1 MKETRILAFDFG
13 ASSGRAMLCRWN
25 GETISMEEIHRFSND
40 PVEINGTLY
49 WDVLRLFFEIKQ
61 GLLKA
66 KQAGGFDSIG
76 IDTWGVDFGLLD
88 ENGYL
93 LENPVHY
100 RDSRTQGIME
110 EAFRLLPKERF
121 YEITGT
127 QFMEFNTVFQL
138 LALKRQRPALLERA
152 KTLLLMPDL
161 FAYLLTGEKITEYSS
176 ASTTQLM
183 DARTRQWSQEILDA
197 LGLPGEILTPIV
209 PSGSTVGTLSP
220 SICEELGLEPVPV
233 IAVAGHDTQSAM
245 AAVPALTSPFAFV
258 SCGTWSLMGTEL
270 AEPVIDETSLRC
282 DITNEGGYNNCISF
296 LKNITGLWMIQE
308 SRRQWMREGIQR
320 SYYDMEMLAR
330 AEEPFRCFIDPDDP
344 VFTPAGNIPRR
355 VREYCRKT
363 GQPVPETDGQVIRC
377 IYESLAM
384 KYAVTLDLLRTCT
397 GEKYD
402 TLYIVGG
409 GTKDGMLC
417 QMAADSCGM
426 KVSGGPAEATV
437 LGNALVQLLAMGEIK
452 TLEQGRSIMAKM
464 PDLKRYEPE
473 NAAVWAQHRKRF
485 EEIIGK

>member
-1 MKETRILAFDFG
+1 MKESRILAFDFG

-40 PVEINGTLY
+40 PVEVNGTLF

-88 ENGYL
+88 EDGYL

-100 RDSRTQGIME
+100 RDARTQGILQ
-110 EAFRLLPKERF
+110 EAFQLLPKDRF

-138 LALKRQRPALLERA
+138 LALKKQRPHLLERA

-161 FAYLLTGEKITEYSS
+161 FAYLLTGSKVTEYSC

-183 DARTRQWSQEILDA
+183 DAHTRQWSQEILDA
-197 LGLPGEILTPIV
+197 LGLPGDILTPIV
-209 PSGSTVGTLSP
+209 PSGSEVGKLSP
-220 SICEELGLEPVPV
+220 AICEELGLEPVPV

-245 AAVPALTSPFAFV
+245 AAVPALSSPFAFV

-270 AEPVIDETSLRC
+270 PEPVINETSLAC
-282 DITNEGGYNNCISF
+282 DITNEGGYNNCASF
-296 LKNITGLWMIQE
+296 LKNITGLWLIQE

-320 SYYDMEMLAR
+320 SYHDMEMLAR

-363 GQPVPETDGQVIRC
+363 GQPVPETDGQVVRC

-384 KYAVTLDLLRTCT
+384 KYAVTLDQLCACT
-397 GEKYD
+397 GESYRA
-402 TLYIVGG
+402 LYIVGG

-426 KVSGGPAEATV
+426 EVSAGPAEATV
-437 LGNALVQLLAMGEIK
+437 LGNALIQLLATGKVES
-452 TLEQGRSIMAKM
+452 LEQGRRIMANM
-464 PDLKRYEPE
+464 PDLKHYQPE
-473 NAAVWAQHRKRF
+473 DTAAWAQQRKRF

>member
-1 MKETRILAFDFG
+1 MKETRVLAFDFG
-13 ASSGRAMLCRWN
+13 ASSGRAMLCRWD
-25 GETISMEEIHRFSND
+25 GKTIFMEEIHRFSND
-40 PVEINGTLY
+40 PVEVNGTLF

-100 RDSRTQGIME
+100 RDTRTQGMME

-121 YEITGT
+121 YEITGN

-138 LALKRQRPALLERA
+138 LALKKYRPDLLKRA

-161 FAYLLTGEKITEYSS
+161 LAYLLTGNKVTEYSA
-176 ASTTQLM
+176 ASTTQML
-183 DARTRQWSQEILDA
+183 DAKARCWSTEILKA
-197 LGLPGEILTPIV
+197 LGLPKEILTPIV
-209 PSGSTVGTLSP
+209 PSGSLMGTLSP
-220 SICEELGLEPVPV
+220 ALCEELGLNPVPV
-233 IAVAGHDTQSAM
+233 IAVTGHDTQSAM
-245 AAVPALTSPFAFV
+245 AAVPALTSPFAFI

-270 AEPVIDETSLRC
+270 TEPVINETSLAC
-282 DITNEGGYNNCISF
+282 DLTNEGGYNNCVSF
-296 LKNITGLWMIQE
+296 LKNITGLWLIQE

-320 SYYDMEMLAR
+320 SYHDMEMLAR

-344 VFTPAGNIPRR
+344 IFTPAGNIPRR
-355 VREYCRKT
+355 VREYCRRT
-363 GQPVPETDGQVIRC
+363 GQLVPETDGQVVRC

-384 KYAVTLDLLRTCT
+384 KYAVTLEQLQACT
-397 GEKYD
+397 GEHYHA
-402 TLYIVGG
+402 LHIVGG

-417 QMAADSCGM
+417 QMAADSCGIM
-426 KVSGGPAEATV
+426 VSAGPAEATV
-437 LGNALVQLLAMGEIK
+437 LGNVLVQLLAMGKVES
-452 TLEQGRSIMAKM
+452 LEQGRQVIAKM
-464 PDLKRYEPE
+464 PDLKWYQPQ
-473 NAAVWAQHRKRF
+473 NSKAWAQYRNQF
-485 EEIIGK
+485 EKMMGR

>member
-1 MKETRILAFDFG
+1 MKESRILAFDFG

-40 PVEINGTLY
+40 PVEVNGTLF

-88 ENGYL
+88 EDGYL

-100 RDSRTQGIME
+100 RD
-110 EAFRLLPKERF
+110 AH
-121 YEITGT
+121 
-127 QFMEFNTVFQL
+127 
-138 LALKRQRPALLERA
+138 
-152 KTLLLMPDL
+152 
-161 FAYLLTGEKITEYSS
+161 
-176 ASTTQLM
+176 
-183 DARTRQWSQEILDA
+183 TRQWSQEILDA
-197 LGLPGEILTPIV
+197 LGLPGDILTPIV
-209 PSGSTVGTLSP
+209 PSGSEVGKLSP
-220 SICEELGLEPVPV
+220 AICEELGLEPVPV

-245 AAVPALTSPFAFV
+245 AAVPALSSPFAFV

-270 AEPVIDETSLRC
+270 PEPVINETSLAC
-282 DITNEGGYNNCISF
+282 DITNEGGYNNCASF
-296 LKNITGLWMIQE
+296 LKNITGLWLIQE

-320 SYYDMEMLAR
+320 SYHDMEMLAR

-363 GQPVPETDGQVIRC
+363 GQAVPETDGQVVRC

-384 KYAVTLDLLRTCT
+384 KYAVTLDQLCACT
-397 GEKYD
+397 GESYHA
-402 TLYIVGG
+402 LYVVGG

-426 KVSGGPAEATV
+426 KVSAGPAEATV
-437 LGNALVQLLAMGEIK
+437 LGNALIQLLATGKVES
-452 TLEQGRSIMAKM
+452 LEQGRRIMANM
-464 PDLKRYEPE
+464 PDLKHYQPE
-473 NAAVWAQHRKRF
+473 DTAAWAQQRKRF

>member
-1 MKETRILAFDFG
+1 MKESRILAFDFG
-13 ASSGRAMLCRWN
+13 ASSGRAMLCRWD

-40 PVEINGTLY
+40 PVEVNGTLF

-88 ENGYL
+88 EDGYL

-100 RDSRTQGIME
+100 RDARTQGMIE
-110 EAFRLLPKERF
+110 EAFKLLPRERF

-138 LALKRQRPALLERA
+138 LALKKQRPGLLERA

-161 FAYLLTGEKITEYSS
+161 FAYLLTGNKVTEYSC
-176 ASTTQLM
+176 ASTTQMM
-183 DARTRQWSQEILDA
+183 DAHTRQWSQEILDA
-197 LGLPGEILTPIV
+197 LGLPGDILTPIV
-209 PSGSTVGTLSP
+209 PSGSEVGKLSP
-220 SICEELGLEPVPV
+220 AICEELGLEPVPV

-245 AAVPALTSPFAFV
+245 AAVPALSSPFAFV

-270 AEPVIDETSLRC
+270 PEPVINETSLAC
-282 DITNEGGYNNCISF
+282 DITNEGGYNNCASF
-296 LKNITGLWMIQE
+296 LKNITGLWLIQE

-363 GQPVPETDGQVIRC
+363 GQPVPETDGQVVRC

-397 GEKYD
+397 GETYD
-402 TLYIVGG
+402 ALYIVGG

-426 KVSGGPAEATV
+426 EVSAGPAEATV
-437 LGNALVQLLAMGEIK
+437 LGNVLIQLLATGKVES
-452 TLEQGRSIMAKM
+452 LEQGRQVMAKM

-473 NAAVWAQHRKRF
+473 NPEAWAEQRKHF

>member
-1 MKETRILAFDFG
+1 MKESRILAFDFG

-40 PVEINGTLY
+40 PVEVNGTLF

-88 ENGYL
+88 EDGYL

-100 RDSRTQGIME
+100 RDARTQGILQ
-110 EAFRLLPKERF
+110 EAFQLLPKDRF

-138 LALKRQRPALLERA
+138 LALKKQRPHLLERA

-161 FAYLLTGEKITEYSS
+161 FAYLLTGSKVTEYSC

-183 DARTRQWSQEILDA
+183 DAHTRQWSQEILDA
-197 LGLPGEILTPIV
+197 LGLPGDILTPIV
-209 PSGSTVGTLSP
+209 PSGSEVGKLSP
-220 SICEELGLEPVPV
+220 AICEELGLEPVPV

-245 AAVPALTSPFAFV
+245 AAVPALSSPFAFV

-270 AEPVIDETSLRC
+270 PEPVINETSLAC
-282 DITNEGGYNNCISF
+282 DITNEGGYNNCVSF
-296 LKNITGLWMIQE
+296 LKNITGLWLIQE

-320 SYYDMEMLAR
+320 SYHDMEMLAR

-363 GQPVPETDGQVIRC
+363 GQAVPETDGQVVRC

-384 KYAVTLDLLRTCT
+384 KYAVTLDQLCACT
-397 GEKYD
+397 GESYHA
-402 TLYIVGG
+402 LYVVGG

-426 KVSGGPAEATV
+426 KVSAGPAEATV
-437 LGNALVQLLAMGEIK
+437 LGNALIQLLATGKVES
-452 TLEQGRSIMAKM
+452 LEQGRRIMANM
-464 PDLKRYEPE
+464 PDLKHYQPE
-473 NAAVWAQHRKRF
+473 DTAAWAQQRKRF
-485 EEIIGK
+485 EGIIGK

>member
-1 MKETRILAFDFG
+1 MKESRILAFDFG

-40 PVEINGTLY
+40 PVEVNGTLF

-88 ENGYL
+88 EDGYL

-100 RDSRTQGIME
+100 RDARTQGILQ
-110 EAFRLLPKERF
+110 EAFQLLPKDRF

-138 LALKRQRPALLERA
+138 LALKKQRPHLLESA

-161 FAYLLTGEKITEYSS
+161 FAYLLTGSKVTEYSC

-183 DARTRQWSQEILDA
+183 DAHTRQWSQEILDA
-197 LGLPGEILTPIV
+197 LGLPGDILTPIV
-209 PSGSTVGTLSP
+209 PSGSEVGKLSP
-220 SICEELGLEPVPV
+220 AICEELGLEPVPV

-245 AAVPALTSPFAFV
+245 AAVPALSSPFAFV

-270 AEPVIDETSLRC
+270 PEPVINETSLAC
-282 DITNEGGYNNCISF
+282 DITNEGGYNNCASF
-296 LKNITGLWMIQE
+296 LKNITGLWLIQE

-320 SYYDMEMLAR
+320 SYHDMEMLAR

-363 GQPVPETDGQVIRC
+363 GQAVPETDGQVVRC

-384 KYAVTLDLLRTCT
+384 KYAVTLDQLCACT
-397 GEKYD
+397 GESYHA
-402 TLYIVGG
+402 LYVVGG

-426 KVSGGPAEATV
+426 EVSAGPAEATV
-437 LGNALVQLLAMGEIK
+437 LGNALIQLLATGKVES
-452 TLEQGRSIMAKM
+452 LEQGRRIMANM
-464 PDLKRYEPE
+464 PDLKHYQPE
-473 NAAVWAQHRKRF
+473 DTAAWAQQRKRF

>member
-1 MKETRILAFDFG
+1 MKESRILAFDFG

-40 PVEINGTLY
+40 PVEVNGTLF

-88 ENGYL
+88 EDGYL

-100 RDSRTQGIME
+100 RDARTQGILQ
-110 EAFRLLPKERF
+110 EAFQLLPKDRF

-138 LALKRQRPALLERA
+138 LALKKQRPHLLERA

-161 FAYLLTGEKITEYSS
+161 FAYLLTGSKVTEYSC

-183 DARTRQWSQEILDA
+183 DAHTRQWSQEILDA
-197 LGLPGEILTPIV
+197 LGLPGDILTPIV
-209 PSGSTVGTLSP
+209 PSGSEVGKLSP
-220 SICEELGLEPVPV
+220 AICEELGLEPVPV

-245 AAVPALTSPFAFV
+245 AAVPALSSPFAFV

-270 AEPVIDETSLRC
+270 PEPVINETSLAC
-282 DITNEGGYNNCISF
+282 DITNEGGYNNCASF
-296 LKNITGLWMIQE
+296 LKNITGLWLIQE

-320 SYYDMEMLAR
+320 SYHDMEMLAR

-363 GQPVPETDGQVIRC
+363 GQAVPETDGQVVRC

-384 KYAVTLDLLRTCT
+384 KYAVTLDQLCACT
-397 GEKYD
+397 GESYHA
-402 TLYIVGG
+402 LYVVGG

-426 KVSGGPAEATV
+426 EVSAGPAEATV
-437 LGNALVQLLAMGEIK
+437 LGNALIQLLATGKVES
-452 TLEQGRSIMAKM
+452 LEQGRRIMANM
-464 PDLKRYEPE
+464 PDLKHYQPE
-473 NAAVWAQHRKRF
+473 DTAAWAQQRKRF